1 MDRKAF
7 LARMTTWLAENP
19 LAFAHRE
26 DGDTI
31 TLVER
36 ATEKLRALS
45 GDDVVEVHEKRN
57 RQSGVA
63 YPILVLESGAQL
75 AITDIG
81 FCFSPSFESTGEI
94 PGAPEVVSFSD
105 FRKLHGE
112 AQHAAED
119 PARRR
124 DALDLMMLCITIVD
138 GARAVGFDVGPEEA
152 RLERLLR
159 QLEGGA
165 PTGGGL

>member
-7 LARMTTWLAENP
+7 LTQMTAWLAANP

-26 DGDTI
+26 DGDTL

-36 ATEKLRALS
+36 DTEKMRSLS
-45 GDDVVEVHEKRN
+45 GDGVVEVHEKRN
-57 RQSGVA
+57 LQSGVA

-81 FCFSPSFESTGEI
+81 FCFSPSFVSTGEI
-94 PGAPEVVSFSD
+94 PGAPEVVSFGD
-105 FRKLHGE
+105 FRKLYRE

-124 DALDLMMLCITIVD
+124 DALDFMMLCITIVD
-138 GARAVGFDVGPEEA
+138 GARAVGFDVSPEEE

-159 QLEGGA
+159 RLEGGA